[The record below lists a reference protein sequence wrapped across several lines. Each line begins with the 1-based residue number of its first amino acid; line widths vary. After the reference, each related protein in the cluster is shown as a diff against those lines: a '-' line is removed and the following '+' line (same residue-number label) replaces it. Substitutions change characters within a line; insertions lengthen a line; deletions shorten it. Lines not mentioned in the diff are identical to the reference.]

1 MSQSLE
7 VNIKTTSDVPAA
19 MNKAKSAT
27 VSFSKQ
33 VEDIGKKFSTSFKD
47 IFLGFLAPMVLL
59 QGAISAIS
67 AAVEKAKQDARDGLD
82 LIAKGETVY
91 ANSEEKKMAA
101 FFKAKKEREEEQ
113 RLVKAGI
120 LESARL
126 FAQTEDGKA
135 FMASQIQRAREAG
148 DSNLAGLISS
158 GRYKMAADLNPQFLS
173 NLMDTFKRSPEGK
186 AALAE
191 TPDAPGKSADF
202 KGPEGFGKVVGVGA
216 NPVMEAQ
223 IAQLEES
230 KKQTALLQQ
239 IASPGAGIPE
249 DFTK

>member
-1 MSQSLE
+1 MAQSLE

-19 MNKAKSAT
+19 MDKAKKAT
-27 VSFSKQ
+27 DSFGKQ
-33 VEDIGKKFSTSFKD
+33 VASIGDKFKNSFKD

-67 AAVEKAKQDARDGLD
+67 AAIEKAKQDARDGLD
-82 LIAKGETVY
+82 LIAKGETAY
-91 ANSEEKKMAA
+91 ASSEEKKMAA
-101 FFKAKKEREEEQ
+101 FFKAKRAREEEM
-113 RLVKAGI
+113 RL
-120 LESARL
+120 
-126 FAQTEDGKA
+126 TEIGKMEITKA
-135 FMASQIQRAREAG
+135 FLETDEGKKFLQDEARNRPEGASRRQMNPNVAIHYEAVRQAALKAF
-148 DSNLAGLISS
+148 LAS
-158 GRYKMAADLNPQFLS
+158 D
-173 NLMDTFKRSPEGK
+173 EGK
-186 AALAE
+186 AYKPMFDKEKEEQRA
-191 TPDAPGKSADF
+191 TTF

-239 IASPGAGIPE
+239 IANPGAGIPE